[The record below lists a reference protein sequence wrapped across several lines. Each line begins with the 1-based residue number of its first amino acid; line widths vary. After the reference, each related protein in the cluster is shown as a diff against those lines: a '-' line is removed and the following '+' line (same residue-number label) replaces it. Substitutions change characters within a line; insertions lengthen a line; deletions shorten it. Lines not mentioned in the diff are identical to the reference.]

1 MNETKRALIGGLVVT
16 HGRLGNELVAAAE
29 MIVGEIPHILPVSI
43 EWHDDVDRSQEEI
56 EEAISTLDRGEGVI
70 ILTDMFGGT
79 PSNLTLTLLKKGEVE
94 IVTGVNLPMIIKLA
108 NQTGKEDVSELARRV
123 LEQLGAVE
131 LRRRCGLASVAS
143 VS

>member
-16 HGRLGNELVAAAE
+16 HGRLGHELVAAAE

-43 EWHDDVDRSQEEI
+43 GWHDDVDRSQEEI

-123 LEQLGAVE
+123 LEQGQKHIA
-131 LRRRCGLASVAS
+131 LASGLLGE
-143 VS
+143 